1 MNEVVFPKRI
11 DFGVCPLSETATR
24 RVSFECKVPIQFEYE
39 LEVVSYHPDFH
50 IAPTSGIVPANGKAT
65 VTIDFTP
72 VKLTVASMT
81 VLVKISQFGFKPF
94 RCEITGSAAAGMTRE
109 AAMKALFQEVRGA
122 SGCCACVTGAHARF
136 PSCCLIPTG
145 GCNQSQGHRVA
156 HW

>member
-122 SGCCACVTGAHARF
+122 SGRCGCVTGA
-136 PSCCLIPTG
+136 G
-145 GCNQSQGHRVA
+145 GCECRL
-156 HW
+156 